1 MSDSTQLFKN
11 SHEALTFAFNY
22 SSQHYALSP
31 MSKLMTVDAIGSGK
45 GLVSQ
50 DGAAQAGL
58 IHAQVGK
65 LSPEQR
71 ACIVARYS
79 PRFAECQCCGSRDKV
94 LQEYQEA
101 ISTLGQWA
109 VSTFTGMSVRT
120 AREYVVRSYFEKGL
134 TIRAIAEQSKVG
146 KTTLYDYKSK
156 ITEKLKIIDHQAQIS
171 ISDFLQQITE
181 ESHGEE
187 S

>member
-22 SSQHYALSP
+22 SSQQYALSP
-31 MSKLMTVDAIGSGK
+31 MSKLMTAGAIGSGK

-58 IHAQVGK
+58 IRAQVDK
-65 LSPEQR
+65 LSAEQR
-71 ACIVARYS
+71 ACIIGRYS

-109 VSTFTGMSVRT
+109 VSAFTGMSVRT
-120 AREYVVRSYFEKGL
+120 ARECVVRSYFEKTL
-134 TIRAIAEQSKVG
+134 TIKSIAEKSKIG
-146 KTTLYDYKSK
+146 KSTLYDYRSK
-156 ITEKLKIIDHQAQIS
+156 IINGLKEIDHAAQVKLGE
-171 ISDFLQQITE
+171 FLKVLVE
-181 ESHGEE
+181 EVA
-187 S
+187 